1 MRRDSLTLDDDD
13 RLEHLGNSL
22 SSATRRK
29 ILRLIVEKSY
39 SLLELAR
46 ELNIPMSTA
55 AFHVKILR
63 DANLIKAIPNPSKKG
78 NEKNIS
84 FECESVAIYFTEGT
98 NIDRFTNYVKL
109 PLGSFTEFNITPPC
123 AICTKDGIIHPLDD
137 LSSFSHPNRLKAQL
151 ISFYKGYI
159 VFPIPL
165 ENQDAAHMSS
175 ITISMEICSEC
186 PNYNNSWRSNI
197 TFSLCDVEL
206 ATYLSLGDYGDRRG
220 IYTPAFWGN
229 NSSQYGILVTLKVD
243 KEGTYLNGERVG
255 QTTLKDL
262 PLENKFVMKLKI
274 AVKDDA
280 KYVGGIN
287 IFGKEFGDYP
297 QDINVHIAYERKI

>member
-1 MRRDSLTLDDDD
+1 MRRDRLTLDDDE
-13 RLEHLGNSL
+13 RLEKLGDSL
-22 SSATRRK
+22 SSLTRRK

-46 ELNIPMSTA
+46 ELDIPMSTV

-63 DANLIKAIPNPSKKG
+63 EANLIKAIPNPSKKG

-84 FECESVAIYFTEGT
+84 FECESVSVFFTDST
-98 NIDRFTNYVKL
+98 NVDRFTNIVKI
-109 PLGSFTEFNITPPC
+109 PLGSFTSFNITPPC
-123 AICTKDGIIHPLDD
+123 AICTKEGIIHPLDD
-137 LSSFSHPNRLKAQL
+137 ISAFYHPIRLKAQL
-151 ISFYKGYI
+151 ISFYKGRI

-165 ENQDAAHMSS
+165 ENQSPAKLES

-186 PNYNNSWRSNI
+186 PNYNNEWRSNI
-197 TFSLCDVEL
+197 TFYLDDNEL

-220 IYTPAFWGN
+220 LYTPSFWGN
-229 NSSQYGILVTLKVD
+229 NSSQYGMLVNIRVDNAGTFINGEKTGSTTISDLKLDGKFVTL
-243 KEGTYLNGERVG
+243 
-255 QTTLKDL
+255 
-262 PLENKFVMKLKI
+262 LKI

-287 IFGKEFGDYP
+287 IFGKDFGDYN
-297 QDINVHIAYERKI
+297 QDINVQLAYERNI